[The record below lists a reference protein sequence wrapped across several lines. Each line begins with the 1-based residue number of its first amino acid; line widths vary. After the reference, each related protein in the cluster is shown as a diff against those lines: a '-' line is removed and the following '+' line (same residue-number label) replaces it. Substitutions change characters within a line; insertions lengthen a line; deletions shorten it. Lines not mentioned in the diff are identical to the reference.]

1 MADSG
6 AALGSCAGELR
17 WGAALGCEDF
27 VLSDDGVSS
36 AVSPLGAGESKLF
49 ESLDS

>member
-6 AALGSCAGELR
+6 AP
-17 WGAALGCEDF
+17 LGCEDF
-27 VLSDDGVSS
+27 VLSDDGGLS

-49 ESLDS
+49 ESVDS